1 MPAQSRRVYVISAQE
16 KGEHLSF
23 APPSWWDVHALF
35 QTYRDRILHIP
46 GRERVLFLEWVALMD
61 FDLATG
67 RKTWSLPEHPA
78 PEGGP
83 QDQELLDQVQ
93 VARWFIITPS
103 RVWIVPEN
111 AIAGCAIFHEPFWWL
126 GATYDEAFGEWWR
139 AWHVHHRDRFME
151 ESNLLWMDRA
161 ALFTGE
167 EIRTLDTR
175 ARETYRKRAKE
186 VRRPISR
193 QSHREMQRI
202 ARILENATW
211 VVFYDYEW
219 ESGLD

>member
-1 MPAQSRRVYVISAQE
+1 
-16 KGEHLSF
+16 
-23 APPSWWDVHALF
+23 
-35 QTYRDRILHIP
+35 
-46 GRERVLFLEWVALMD
+46 
-61 FDLATG
+61 
-67 RKTWSLPEHPA
+67 
-78 PEGGP
+78 
-83 QDQELLDQVQ
+83 
-93 VARWFIITPS
+93 
-103 RVWIVPEN
+103 
-111 AIAGCAIFHEPFWWL
+111 
-126 GATYDEAFGEWWR
+126 
-139 AWHVHHRDRFME
+139 ME

-186 VRRPISR
+186 IKRPISR